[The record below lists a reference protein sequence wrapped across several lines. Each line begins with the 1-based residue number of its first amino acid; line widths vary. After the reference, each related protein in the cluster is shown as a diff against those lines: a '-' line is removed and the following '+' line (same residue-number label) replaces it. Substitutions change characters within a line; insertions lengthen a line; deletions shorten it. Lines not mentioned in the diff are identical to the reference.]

1 MRKLH
6 ALLGTLL
13 LIQAPPSLADR
24 YSSSPSIFDTP
35 LSFGVYVESIRSDWL
50 IGDRE
55 VDTDLLKIGF
65 GFAEH
70 FSSGLQAGLF
80 GGYSGLTEQ
89 NNPVT
94 EGIGQSGAH
103 IGLLIRG
110 FPYKGE
116 HFEIDTGG
124 TIAYQY
130 VTGSRDQQ
138 DTETSWAE
146 GLVYAKGVLKFN
158 AANLSAGANYQ
169 YINGTEKTSGLI
181 NRNSDI
187 RAKDNASAMAGIDFK
202 LGGGIIGIHGEAG
215 ARNSFSLVFGR
226 DF

>member
-1 MRKLH
+1 MRKFPF
-6 ALLGTLL
+6 LLATLL
-13 LIQAPPSLADR
+13 LAQTSPLLASN
-24 YSSSPSIFDTP
+24 YGNSPSIFDTP
-35 LSFGVYVESIRSDWL
+35 LSFGVYVKSTRSDWL

-55 VDTDLLKIGF
+55 VDTDLLRIGF

-70 FSSGLQAGLF
+70 FSPRLHAGLF
-80 GGYSGLTEQ
+80 AGYSGLTEQ

-116 HFEIDTGG
+116 RFEIDTGG
-124 TIAYQY
+124 TIAYEY
-130 VTGSRDQQ
+130 VSGSREQQ
-138 DTETSWAE
+138 ETETSWAE

-158 AANLSAGANYQ
+158 VMNLSAGANYQ

-202 LGGGIIGIHGEAG
+202 LGGGTIGIHGEAG
-215 ARNSFSLVFGR
+215 ARNSFYVNFGR